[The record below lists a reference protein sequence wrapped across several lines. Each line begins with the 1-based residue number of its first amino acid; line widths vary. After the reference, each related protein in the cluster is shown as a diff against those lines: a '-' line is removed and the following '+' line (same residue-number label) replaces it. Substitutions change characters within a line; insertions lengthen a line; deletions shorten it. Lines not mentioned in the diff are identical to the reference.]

1 MLLFQLND
9 EVMTTKQI
17 LYVEDDT
24 ANLMLV
30 KLFFKKE
37 PIELTGV
44 DNPEDAM
51 ELMKSRSFDVIIVDL
66 NLRKEGDGADLIRE
80 FRKLPG
86 CESVPVFVFSGHD
99 IHSFKEHGIEDMV
112 SRYFNK
118 PVNKKTLI
126 DAVWEVLEIKQNQT

>member
-1 MLLFQLND
+1 
-9 EVMTTKQI
+9 MTTKQI

-24 ANLMLV
+24 ANQMLV

-44 DNPEDAM
+44 DNPDDAM
-51 ELMKSRSFDVIIVDL
+51 DLMKSRSFDAVIVDL

-80 FRKLPG
+80 LRKLPG
-86 CESVPVFVFSGHD
+86 YETVPVFVFSGHD
-99 IHSFKEHGIEDMV
+99 VHSFKEHGIEEMI

-126 DAVWEVLEIKQNQT
+126 EAVWEALGIEQNQT